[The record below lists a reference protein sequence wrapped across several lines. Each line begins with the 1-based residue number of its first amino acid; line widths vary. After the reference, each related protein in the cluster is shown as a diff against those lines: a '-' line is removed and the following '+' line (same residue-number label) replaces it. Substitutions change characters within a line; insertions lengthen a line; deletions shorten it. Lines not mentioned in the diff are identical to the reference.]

1 MRESLDFSSMSSRMS
16 GTYDFKCSRGSYD
29 HDQRFC
35 HCGSNVRVSDRQ
47 EDGWFSGTSLGYDRV
62 FPGLHDDQIA
72 TVVPAPVSQM
82 AEDTVASKS
91 LSMHAMPALL
101 SPSKL
106 RCRIGRHTYPATAQK
121 VIVIVYIGCSTH
133 ATLIQPSLSQLGCC
147 QKWW

>member
-1 MRESLDFSSMSSRMS
+1 MISSVPGDLTTMTSVFSIAGPM
-16 GTYDFKCSRGSYD
+16 F
-29 HDQRFC
+29 
-35 HCGSNVRVSDRQ
+35 VSVIDRKTV
-47 EDGWFSGTSLGYDRV
+47 GL